1 MRRDDEDD
9 RSGDAGKA
17 EGDASWADRI
27 VIPDD
32 ISELD
37 AEVRALRRERRAARR
52 GQRLR
57 GLTTPGRTSGPLL
70 MVAVLLIAGVAG
82 LLVLFQ
88 PRRTAGNVTTINGSA
103 ASSDRLLPDVLVRLV
118 DGTSRRVRDYRPAVL
133 ALAPVGC
140 RCDAA
145 LRDVGLAADE
155 HGVSFLLVDRTL
167 PPLPAGL
174 TDPTAIRLVEPTGEL
189 AVRYGAEVNERRVAG
204 GPVLVLV
211 GAGGQVV
218 RVLPEASL
226 KTLDLELSGLTAKA
240 AAAT

>member
-17 EGDASWADRI
+17 DGDASWAARI

-37 AEVRALRRERRAARR
+37 AEVRALQRERRAARR

-57 GLTTPGRTSGPLL
+57 RLVTPGRTSGPLL
-70 MVAVLLIAGVAG
+70 LVAVLLVAGVAG
-82 LLVLFQ
+82 LMVLFQ
-88 PRRTAGNVTTINGSA
+88 PRRTGNVATIGGSA
-103 ASSDRLLPDVLVRLV
+103 SSSDRLLPDVLVRLM

-155 HGVSFLLVDRTL
+155 HHVSFLLVDRTL
-167 PPLPAGL
+167 PSLPAGL

-189 AVRYGAEVNERRVAG
+189 AVRYGAEADGRRVAG

-226 KTLDLELSGLTAKA
+226 RTLDLELSGLTAKA